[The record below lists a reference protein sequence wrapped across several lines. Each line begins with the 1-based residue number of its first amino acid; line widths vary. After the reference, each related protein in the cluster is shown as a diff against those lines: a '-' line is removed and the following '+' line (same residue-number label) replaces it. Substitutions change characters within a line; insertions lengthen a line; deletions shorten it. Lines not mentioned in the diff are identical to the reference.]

1 MGSVADDVRRRDFL
15 GALEQWSAS
24 SPCRPF
30 ENNPEI
36 ARVMNF
42 VSMLRT
48 DPIMNTRYLIIS
60 ILTSCLFALG
70 VGCRSSSEEQR
81 ALLGKWECTDLS
93 KIEHVSQFA
102 KLVLDFRSDRE
113 VVSYMVDRKRSE
125 IRREVEAYHIRRD
138 ILQIGEGRTSYR
150 FIAKGNTLS
159 LTVIKSMA
167 GDDVGKTLELR
178 RNE

>member
-1 MGSVADDVRRRDFL
+1 MKTRHL
-15 GALEQWSAS
+15 
-24 SPCRPF
+24 
-30 ENNPEI
+30 
-36 ARVMNF
+36 
-42 VSMLRT
+42 
-48 DPIMNTRYLIIS
+48 IMS

-70 VGCRSSSEEQR
+70 VGCRSSSGEQQ

-113 VVSYMVDRKRSE
+113 VVSYMIDRKGNE
-125 IRREVEAYHIRRD
+125 IQREVEPYHIQRD

-150 FIAKGNTLS
+150 FITKGNALS
-159 LTVIKSMA
+159 LTVVKSMA
-167 GDDVGKTLELR
+167 DDDVGKTLEFR